1 MTKRKRQSIQSISRQ
16 LNGLK
21 AVGPMGRCGRH
32 KKWHIILR
40 LSPGRTPQIK
50 VGDKAET
57 IEIPYKELYIG
68 EVEDMAD
75 AVLERKE
82 PRMSLA
88 NSRDI
93 IDMIVGLVESERMG
107 KAITR

>member
-1 MTKRKRQSIQSISRQ
+1 
-16 LNGLK
+16 
-21 AVGPMGRCGRH
+21 MGRCGRH
-32 KKWHIILR
+32 KKWHIIWR
-40 LSPGRTPQIK
+40 LSPGRNPQIK

-68 EVEDMAD
+68 EVEDLVD

-93 IDMIVGLVESERMG
+93 IDIIVRLFESARTGE
-107 KAITR
+107 AITL